1 MGVKLFALGFGKLSE
16 SQAIN
21 GLHEERGRRAYRLC
35 FAVRNS
41 LYKVLEL
48 AKTILH
54 LGHTSF
60 VIRSHFREELIRFQ
74 SKDI

>member
-1 MGVKLFALGFGKLSE
+1 MGVKLFALGFEKLSE

-21 GLHEERGRRAYRLC
+21 GLHEDRGRIAYRLC

-41 LYKVLEL
+41 LDKVLEL

-54 LGHTSF
+54 LGYTSF
-60 VIRSHFREELIRFQ
+60 VIRSHFREQLIHFQ
-74 SKDI
+74 SKHI